1 MFISL
6 CGTWIQSAAQS
17 WLVYDLSNSSFLLG
31 LVVFVN
37 HIPIFLFSLFS
48 GVIVDRQNKRN
59 LLIVTQTLFMI
70 LAFILAVLT
79 QFKIVTVNSILL
91 IALFNGI
98 IFSLDAPAR
107 QAIIVEIVGKK
118 NLLNAIALNSLAFNS
133 ARMIGPA
140 LGGIIIAGL
149 SVAGCFYINAVSF
162 LAFIFVLLV
171 IKPMSAPKKDN
182 NNHFIE
188 DFKSGIRFVRNN
200 PNYIILLSIIGTVSF
215 FSFSYFV
222 LMPVFAKDVFSVGA
236 KGYGLLLS
244 AGGIGSILAAMQL
257 AGLKDEKKQINILFI
272 SIFLFT
278 VSLIAFS
285 FSHSFLLSCFILALG
300 GYSSLSSMVVV
311 NSLIQAN
318 VPDEFRGRVM
328 SMFMLTFAGTVP
340 FGSLAAG
347 SLASL
352 IGAEKT
358 VTLLGIISFIIFLLL
373 VKRIDRKK
381 LVFHEKS

>member
-272 SIFLFT
+272 SIFLF
-278 VSLIAFS
+278 I
-285 FSHSFLLSCFILALG
+285 
-300 GYSSLSSMVVV
+300 
-311 NSLIQAN
+311 
-318 VPDEFRGRVM
+318 
-328 SMFMLTFAGTVP
+328 
-340 FGSLAAG
+340 
-347 SLASL
+347 
-352 IGAEKT
+352 
-358 VTLLGIISFIIFLLL
+358 
-373 VKRIDRKK
+373 
-381 LVFHEKS
+381 